1 MIYNPPPLRI
11 TSPDGHSW
19 LELRPFQD
27 ESGYYDACE
36 FDACIDYGNSSFRGV
51 NRDVQFLNLQEFQS
65 DFDRFIMDRSLR
77 PSLNGT
83 YDCLAMF
90 HGQGTKVH
98 LQFCLGDA
106 FCGGA
111 LPVQET
117 RIRGAFAVDGEQL
130 NAINAFFEAC
140 RPIKFP

>member
-1 MIYNPPPLRI
+1 MNYSPPPLRI
-11 TSPDGHSW
+11 TSPDRHSW

-36 FDACIDYGNSSFRGV
+36 FEVCIDYGHGSFRGV

-65 DFDRFIMDRSLR
+65 TFDRFITDRSLH

-83 YDCLAMF
+83 YDCLVMF
-90 HGQGTKVH
+90 QGHGIKVE
-98 LQFCLGDA
+98 LRFCLGDA

-111 LPVQET
+111 SGTEET

-130 NAINAFFEAC
+130 NAINAFFDAWS
-140 RPIKFP
+140 RTKVS